1 MRGRKRFPPDKPVYE
16 DEIVAET
23 PPSPTYSQPPKRLKR
38 QDVADRIDK
47 NKAADFFVMK
57 KTLKSFCKPEAER
70 LVWDECIPEV
80 NHAIAEAYL
89 LANYYALSQLKAG
102 RPLYKID
109 TPFYQLCLSLVTS
122 VPRRPKYEKF
132 LATQATKDKRKLW
145 IDSGKVGKL
154 KDFPATVP
162 EFSETGYQEWLK
174 TQKVKNADLENANDE
189 FGKMRGDRAQT
200 KTEHLNQ
207 GWFQAAA
214 KKMATNAKNSV
225 VWNFAKRLLTYVI
238 KHYGLK
244 RAAAHEALNK
254 TFATEEFNSTYV
266 RVVEPVITELRKKIP
281 RTKDGKISWVPHD
294 LLPMFYE
301 FVEEYDEENMG
312 KMDFVE
318 KPTFSLLPTKRG
330 FEASYCKVDS
340 TGLKSL
346 LKRSPKV
353 AVVSGLFMT
362 DRCGHCKTA

>member
-23 PPSPTYSQPPKRLKR
+23 PPSPTYSQPPKRFKR

-47 NKAADFFVMK
+47 NTTADFFVMK

-70 LVWDECIPEV
+70 LVWDECIQEV

-102 RPLYKID
+102 
-109 TPFYQLCLSLVTS
+109 
-122 VPRRPKYEKF
+122 VPRRAKYEKF
-132 LATQATKDKRKLW
+132 LATQATKDRRKLW

-154 KDFPATVP
+154 KDFPVTVP

-189 FGKMRGDRAQT
+189 FGKMRGDRAQA

-214 KKMATNAKNSV
+214 KKMATHAKNSV
-225 VWNFAKRLLTYVI
+225 VRNFAKRLLTYVI

-244 RAAAHEALNK
+244 RAAAHEVLNK
-254 TFATEEFNSTYV
+254 TFDTEEFNSTYV

-294 LLPMFYE
+294 LLPKFYE
-301 FVEEYDEENMG
+301 FVEE
-312 KMDFVE
+312 
-318 KPTFSLLPTKRG
+318 
-330 FEASYCKVDS
+330 
-340 TGLKSL
+340 
-346 LKRSPKV
+346 
-353 AVVSGLFMT
+353 
-362 DRCGHCKTA
+362 

>member
-154 KDFPATVP
+154 KDFPASVP

-174 TQKVKNADLENANDE
+174 TQKVKNADLENAND
-189 FGKMRGDRAQT
+189 
-200 KTEHLNQ
+200 
-207 GWFQAAA
+207 
-214 KKMATNAKNSV
+214 
-225 VWNFAKRLLTYVI
+225 
-238 KHYGLK
+238 
-244 RAAAHEALNK
+244 
-254 TFATEEFNSTYV
+254 
-266 RVVEPVITELRKKIP
+266 
-281 RTKDGKISWVPHD
+281 
-294 LLPMFYE
+294 
-301 FVEEYDEENMG
+301 
-312 KMDFVE
+312 
-318 KPTFSLLPTKRG
+318 
-330 FEASYCKVDS
+330 
-340 TGLKSL
+340 
-346 LKRSPKV
+346 
-353 AVVSGLFMT
+353 
-362 DRCGHCKTA
+362 